1 MKRISL
7 LVVCLLIISMFIGVV
22 PAEAAA
28 KWKFSTSNG
37 KKKANVNDTISLKK
51 QELADMNLYR
61 NGKQIKENN
70 ALYTVSWYSSD
81 ENIVYIDKKT
91 GKMRADKF
99 NKMTTDS
106 ATAKITAVIKNKTSG
121 TSTKKSFTVKV
132 TGNSKPIPTAAPTTI
147 PTAASYPKAPL
158 NQGDLTYNFHDMA
171 VCFDDGVDYT
181 INKNGSL
188 AIQYNRQYSQIRLL
202 LPESINLDEC
212 IGLTLKMNGN
222 DKYIDV
228 CFYREEIL
236 TNPSCFECFGRWGV
250 HIDGPQNY
258 YCLPPEAGVIC
269 GIGIVVGAEDS
280 DYSGYKFTIDN
291 VTFHMTSGSKISI
304 PKSIAPDVTEDM
316 TLLNTYGTVF
326 ENIGAMVTLDQL
338 KSPAVLKEIKK
349 QFNSVTMGY
358 HIDYPFADPLTFI
371 SIEEAKQLGYYIPA
385 DYPDDIV
392 PKFDFTTWDEVL
404 KVCAEN
410 DIHFRAQAS
419 TCNGQIPKWFFS
431 KGYQDSG
438 AYVTPEE
445 MNARNEFYIR
455 TIMEHAYN
463 SEYGHLVYSWDL
475 INEYY
480 RTLGTDWVEVYGPA
494 TLTPDNMKR
503 LYEAAADVL
512 VKHGIRDKVSLVL
525 NEYLTYTIY
534 GDQNA
539 PNDLLAIADYI
550 NSDTKALDAIGME
563 GLIGTKNSTTSF
575 KNALKKFLAAG
586 YEVQITEMD
595 VPLTENTEEQRA
607 NQTKIYNQVLRDV
620 LALKKA
626 GANISVLSF
635 HTPAAVFSAPPED
648 SAFFLSLFGRPKDC
662 YYAMLQAYVE
672 TINDPVYTPP
682 QISANGDLTYTARD
696 LDHLELIYVDEPT
709 FTAIENDALE
719 ISFSHHYQSIRFG
732 LPEGIDMSKCTGV
745 TFKLKSDN
753 STFTLELLNENTLFN
768 PFSLPLYSNCD
779 IQADG
784 ILEYTLTPNITDSV
798 HGIGLVIQ
806 YFDGTKPEH
815 KAILD
820 SVTFH
825 MQQ

>member
-1 MKRISL
+1 MRKIRNLSILCMVIML
-7 LVVCLLIISMFIGVV
+7 LLTACGSEPSVSV
-22 PAEAAA
+22 PTSIPTSIPTEITEPTASPVETTPTVAPTEAPVEATPA
-28 KWKFSTSNG
+28 
-37 KKKANVNDTISLKK
+37 
-51 QELADMNLYR
+51 LAPTETPVEVTPTLAPT
-61 NGKQIKENN
+61 E
-70 ALYTVSWYSSD
+70 APVEPSP
-81 ENIVYIDKKT
+81 IV
-91 GKMRADKF
+91 F
-99 NKMTTDS
+99 PTTLPAP
-106 ATAKITAVIKNKTSG
+106 ATPTAVPT
-121 TSTKKSFTVKV
+121 TA
-132 TGNSKPIPTAAPTTI
+132 PTATPTMVPQETFAPTE
-147 PTAASYPKAPL
+147 YPKAPL
-158 NQGDLTYNFHDMA
+158 DKGDLTYDFQDLT
-171 VCFDDGVDYT
+171 VCFDDGVDYR

-188 AIQYNRQYSQIRLL
+188 EVQYHWQYSQIRLL

-212 IGLTLKMNGN
+212 IGLTLNMNGN

-236 TNPSCFECFGRWGV
+236 TNPSCFESFGRWGV
-250 HIDGPQNY
+250 HIDGQQNY
-258 YCLPPEAGVIC
+258 YCLPPEAGVIY
-269 GIGIVVGAEDS
+269 GIGIVVGAEES

-291 VTFHMTSGSKISI
+291 VTFHMTSGNKTTI
-304 PKSIAPDVTEDM
+304 PRSIAPDVTEDM

-338 KSPAVLKEIKK
+338 KNPAVLKEIKK

-358 HIDYPFADPLTFI
+358 HIDYPFAEPLTFI
-371 SIEEAKQLGYYIPA
+371 SIEEAKQLGYCIPA

-410 DIHFRAQAS
+410 DIRFRAQAS

-463 SEYGHLVYSWDL
+463 SEYGYLVYSWDL

-480 RTLGTDWVEVYGPA
+480 RTTESDWVEVYGPA
-494 TLTPDNMKR
+494 SLTPDNMKR

-525 NEYLTYTIY
+525 NEYLTYTVY

-550 NSDTKALDAIGME
+550 NSDTRALDAIGME
-563 GLIGTKNSTTSF
+563 GLIGTENSVAAF
-575 KNALKKFLAAG
+575 KNAMKKFLDAG

-595 VPLTENTEEQRA
+595 IPLQENIEQQRA
-607 NQTKIYNQVLRDV
+607 NQTMIYSQVLKEV
-620 LALKKA
+620 LALKKS

-635 HTPAAVFSAPPED
+635 HTPADVFSTPPED
-648 SAFFLSLFGRPKDC
+648 SAVFLSLFGRPKDS

-682 QISANGDLTYTARD
+682 QISANGNLTYTFRD
-696 LDHLELIYVDEPT
+696 MDHLKLLNYADEPILT
-709 FTAIENDALE
+709 VLENGSLK
-719 ISFSHHYQSIRFG
+719 ISFTQPYQIIRFG
-732 LPEGIDMSKCTGV
+732 LSEGVDMNKCTGV
-745 TFKLKSDN
+745 TFKLG
-753 STFTLELLNENTLFN
+753 STCSGTTTELLSDTALFN
-768 PFSLPLYSNCD
+768 HWVEPIYSD
-779 IQADG
+779 YIFHDEG
-784 ILEYTLTPNITDSV
+784 IFEYTITPDISGSV
-798 HGIGLVIQ
+798 HGLSLRPQTDLSTITL
-806 YFDGTKPEH
+806 Y
-815 KAILD
+815 